1 MTLETSQLCCGYT
14 KDKPVV
20 RDISFQVSGGQV
32 CCILGHNGVGK
43 STLFK
48 TLLRLLPP
56 VSGKVYLDGEDI
68 SGWSPRRMASKA
80 AYVSQSHTPPFP
92 YLVEEMVMLGR
103 MGRLGLMQQP
113 GEKDRAVVDALLK
126 ELAIDHLRKKPYTD
140 ISGGERQLVMVA
152 KALAQEPELLV
163 LDEPTANLDYGNK
176 IAVMEM
182 IQRLSGRGLCTI
194 FTTHDP
200 EHALLLD
207 ARTALI
213 IPGEQVVFGPADQVV
228 TERNLKR
235 AYHATIRVVEIL
247 DDWRRPV
254 RVCLPLLNQPD
265 GGTAS

>member
-176 IAVMEM
+176 VLVLDT
-182 IQRLSGRGLCTI
+182 IQYLADRGICVI

-200 EHALLLD
+200 EHALLLQTQTLLLLHG
-207 ARTALI
+207 APAI
-213 IPGEQVVFGPADQVV
+213 FGPAAAVV
-228 TERNLKR
+228 TEKNLKA
-235 AYHATIRVVEIL
+235 AYHATIRVVEIV
-247 DDWRRPV
+247 DDAGKPV
-254 RVCLPLLNQPD
+254 RVCLPLINQRER
-265 GGTAS
+265 TQS